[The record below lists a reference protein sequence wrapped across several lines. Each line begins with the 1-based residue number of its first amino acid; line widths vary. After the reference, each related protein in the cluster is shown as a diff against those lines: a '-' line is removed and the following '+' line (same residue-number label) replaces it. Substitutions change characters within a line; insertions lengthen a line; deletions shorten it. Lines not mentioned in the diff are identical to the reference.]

1 VVAAFDPE
9 LESLASK
16 LAVQGLLAA
25 TLIGVALWFAGA
37 LRSPRLALTG
47 LGLRGFAGS
56 ALGLA
61 AVGYIAYIVFAA
73 IYGAIVQPEQ
83 DDLTRELGLD
93 DGGFGVIAAGVLIIA
108 VAPVAEEVFFRGFM
122 YGGLRSRLPVWAAAL
137 ISSGIFGLLHYTDPD
152 SIAVVPQLAL
162 LGVLL
167 AWLYER
173 TGSLWPPIILHVL
186 NNAIAFAIVTST

>member
-1 VVAAFDPE
+1 
-9 LESLASK
+9 
-16 LAVQGLLAA
+16 
-25 TLIGVALWFAGA
+25 
-37 LRSPRLALTG
+37 
-47 LGLRGFAGS
+47 
-56 ALGLA
+56 
-61 AVGYIAYIVFAA
+61 
-73 IYGAIVQPEQ
+73 
-83 DDLTRELGLD
+83 
-93 DGGFGVIAAGVLIIA
+93 
-108 VAPVAEEVFFRGFM
+108 
-122 YGGLRSRLPVWAAAL
+122 VWAAAL